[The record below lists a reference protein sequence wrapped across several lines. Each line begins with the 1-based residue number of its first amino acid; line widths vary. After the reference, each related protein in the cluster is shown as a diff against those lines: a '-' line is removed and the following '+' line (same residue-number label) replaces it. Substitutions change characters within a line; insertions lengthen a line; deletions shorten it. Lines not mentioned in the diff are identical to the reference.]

1 MATVDQ
7 FKRSKGHTHTNSPKP
22 TAWPAVSSFQYS
34 GSSAWHSRRVNERAN
49 PSIKDPLLLR
59 RMQSTHCS
67 VDIAVRM
74 REVLDMP
81 GKPWELPWVV
91 SISFPEA
98 AILLDKS
105 NGGSEDEI
113 GVVLASAR
121 RRF

>member
-1 MATVDQ
+1 
-7 FKRSKGHTHTNSPKP
+7 
-22 TAWPAVSSFQYS
+22 
-34 GSSAWHSRRVNERAN
+34 
-49 PSIKDPLLLR
+49 
-59 RMQSTHCS
+59 MQSTHYS

-74 REVLDMP
+74 REVLAMP

>member
-7 FKRSKGHTHTNSPKP
+7 FKGTHTPTYLNPLPGQLFRRFNSWAHQHGIVVGSMNGR
-22 TAWPAVSSFQYS
+22 TRVS
-34 GSSAWHSRRVNERAN
+34 
-49 PSIKDPLLLR
+49 KTPLLLR
-59 RMQSTHCS
+59 RVQSTHCS

-74 REVLDMP
+74 REVLAM
-81 GKPWELPWVV
+81 PWELPWVV
-91 SISFPEA
+91 SNSFPEA

-105 NGGSEDEI
+105 NRGSEDEI

>member
-1 MATVDQ
+1 
-7 FKRSKGHTHTNSPKP
+7 
-22 TAWPAVSSFQYS
+22 
-34 GSSAWHSRRVNERAN
+34 
-49 PSIKDPLLLR
+49 
-59 RMQSTHCS
+59 MQSTHCS

-91 SISFPEA
+91 SISFTEA

>member
-1 MATVDQ
+1 
-7 FKRSKGHTHTNSPKP
+7 
-22 TAWPAVSSFQYS
+22 
-34 GSSAWHSRRVNERAN
+34 
-49 PSIKDPLLLR
+49 
-59 RMQSTHCS
+59 
-67 VDIAVRM
+67 M

>member
-1 MATVDQ
+1 
-7 FKRSKGHTHTNSPKP
+7 
-22 TAWPAVSSFQYS
+22 
-34 GSSAWHSRRVNERAN
+34 
-49 PSIKDPLLLR
+49 
-59 RMQSTHCS
+59 MQSTHCS

-81 GKPWELPWVV
+81 GKPWVV
-91 SISFPEA
+91 SISFLEA